1 MIISIGILFDQRK
14 PNKLK
19 TKIMTRIQFN
29 DQGFKTLGSLV
40 NEIFNDVNTGNR
52 FFPPVNI
59 SENENNFELVLMVP
73 GRKKEDFKIALD
85 KDILTVSYEQKEE
98 KADEK
103 TRIVKNEF
111 TLRSF
116 SRSFTL
122 NEEIDRDSIA
132 ASYENGLLK
141 LALPKKEEV
150 KISPK
155 EISIQ

>member
-1 MIISIGILFDQRK
+1 
-14 PNKLK
+14 
-19 TKIMTRIQFN
+19 MTRIQFN

-40 NEIFNDVNTGNR
+40 NEIFNDANTGSR

-122 NEEIDRDSIA
+122 NEEIDREAIA

>member
-1 MIISIGILFDQRK
+1 MA
-14 PNKLK
+14 
-19 TKIMTRIQFN
+19 RIHFN
-29 DQGFKTLGSLV
+29 EPGFKTFNNLV
-40 NEIFNDVNTGNR
+40 NEIFTDVNANTQ

-59 SENENNFELVLMVP
+59 NENENQFEVILMAP
-73 GRKKEDFKIALD
+73 GRKKEDFKISLD
-85 KDILTVSYEQKEE
+85 KDLLTVSYEQKEA

-103 TRIVKNEF
+103 TKVVKNEF

-122 NEEIDRDSIA
+122 NEAIDRDSIA

-155 EISIQ
+155 EIAVQ

>member
-1 MIISIGILFDQRK
+1 
-14 PNKLK
+14 
-19 TKIMTRIQFN
+19 MTRIQFN

-59 SENENNFELVLMVP
+59 AENENNFELVLMVP

>member
-1 MIISIGILFDQRK
+1 
-14 PNKLK
+14 
-19 TKIMTRIQFN
+19 MTRIQFN

>member
-1 MIISIGILFDQRK
+1 
-14 PNKLK
+14 
-19 TKIMTRIQFN
+19 MTRIQFN
-29 DQGFKTLGSLV
+29 DQGYKTLGSLV

-59 SENENNFELVLMVP
+59 SENEDDFEIVLMVP

-85 KDILTVSYEQKEE
+85 KEILTVSYEQKEE

-103 TRIVKNEF
+103 SRVVKNEF

-122 NEEIDRDSIA
+122 NDEIDRETIA
-132 ASYENGLLK
+132 ASYEDGLLM

>member
-1 MIISIGILFDQRK
+1 
-14 PNKLK
+14 
-19 TKIMTRIQFN
+19 MTRIQFN

-116 SRSFTL
+116 NRSFTL
-122 NEEIDRDSIA
+122 NEEIDRNAIA

>member
-1 MIISIGILFDQRK
+1 
-14 PNKLK
+14 
-19 TKIMTRIQFN
+19 MTRIQFN

-40 NEIFNDVNTGNR
+40 NEIFNDANTGNR

-59 SENENNFELVLMVP
+59 SENENNFEIVLMVP

-98 KADEK
+98 KVDEK

-122 NEEIDRDSIA
+122 NEEIDREAIA